1 MRSALIFVT
10 TLGCG
15 GAAPA
20 QPVEQP
26 KLLHSPELNDI
37 MKNEVNQPFSALTFL
52 VFHSEPGSDLDFAKI
67 TVPASSLRLG
77 IAKVRA
83 IVNPPV
89 QTNEAREVFFT
100 YVDSLVRDS
109 EVLVGAVGYHDRAKT
124 EGALNRISETCNNC
138 HHFFR
143 LKDIEEK

>member
-1 MRSALIFVT
+1 MRALLLVVT
-10 TLGCG
+10 TFGCG
-15 GAAPA
+15 GAKSA

-26 KLLHSPELNDI
+26 KLLHSAELNEI

-52 VFHSEPGSDLDFAKI
+52 VFHAQEGELDFAKI
-67 TVPASSLRLG
+67 TLPASSLRLG
-77 IAKVRA
+77 VAKVRA

-109 EVLVGAVGYHDRAKT
+109 ESLVNAVGYRDRAKT
-124 EGALNRISETCNNC
+124 EAALNKISDTCNNC

-143 LKDIEEK
+143 LKDIEDNN

>member
-1 MRSALIFVT
+1 VRANLVFVI

-15 GAAPA
+15 GAPPPQA
-20 QPVEQP
+20 EQP
-26 KLLHSPELNDI
+26 KLLHSAELNEI
-37 MKNEVNQPFSALTFL
+37 MKIEVNEPFSALTFQ
-52 VFHSEPGSDLDFAKI
+52 VFHAEGELDFARI
-67 TVPASSLRLG
+67 SLPASSLRMG
-77 IAKVRA
+77 IARVRA

-109 EVLVGAVGYHDRAKT
+109 ESLVSAIGSRDRAKT
-124 EGALNRISETCNNC
+124 EAALNRISDTCNNC

-143 LKDIEEK
+143 LRDIEDTK